1 MKNKIKKYAAIGTIA
16 IMGLLLANT
25 AVEKTVTLIS
35 DTDTSCIGV
44 YSGGEKTVGRNDAD
58 YKGMEKYCTDEE
70 IYRCIEDAYFSTPV
84 IEQILMMVDVWLM

>member
-35 DTDTSCIGV
+35 DTDTSCVTV
-44 YSGGEKTVGRNDAD
+44 YSGGEKTVGRCDNE
-58 YKGMEKYCTDEE
+58 YKLAEKYETDAE
-70 IYRCIEDAYFSTPV
+70 IYEDIQDNQFSTPI
-84 IEQILMMVDVWLM
+84 IETMINEDRKSVV